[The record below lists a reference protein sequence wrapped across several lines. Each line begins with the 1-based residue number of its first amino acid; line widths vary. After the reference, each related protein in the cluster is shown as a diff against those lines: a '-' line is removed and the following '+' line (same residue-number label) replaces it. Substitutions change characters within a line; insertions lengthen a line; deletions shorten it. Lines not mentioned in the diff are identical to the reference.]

1 MVEVVVSAL
10 LFALAVG
17 FFVLA
22 RRQRSASPPHRLA
35 ISKMGVGTRTAV
47 ILGVLALLFAYF
59 SYR

>member
-1 MVEVVVSAL
+1 MLEVLASAL
-10 LFALAVG
+10 LFAIAVG

-22 RRQRSASPPHRLA
+22 RRHGSANPPHRFA
-35 ISKMGVGTRTAV
+35 ISKMGIGTRTAI